1 MGKGDQR
8 RHVDFNVVFQ
18 GALVAGEQHGQ
29 CDSNEEKDGG
39 KRYGRDQFQ
48 GEGAWPWRVAELTD
62 LWLLCQE
69 GRG

>member
-62 LWLLCQE
+62 LWWLCQE